1 MTHDCDLFVIGGGSG
16 GVRAAR
22 IAAGHGATVMLA
34 EEYRMGGTCVIRGCV
49 PKKFFVYAGR
59 FRDEIEDAR
68 AYGWEVGEPRFD
80 WKKFKAARDA
90 EVLRLEGAYR
100 RTLGNAGVTILD
112 ERAVLKDRHTIELA
126 SGRTVTAKHVLVATG
141 GWPAPLEVPG
151 GELAIT
157 SNGIFELEE
166 QPESVIVLG
175 GGYIALEFACI
186 FAALGTRTTVLYRGE
201 QILRGFDDDLRFALA
216 EGMRARGIEVCTMAD
231 PARISRKDGGLVV
244 ETKDG
249 RTFEAG
255 KVVAA
260 IGRRPNTAGIGLK
273 EAGVRLAKS
282 GAVEVD
288 RYSRSSVDSIHAVGD
303 VTDRVNLTPVAIR
316 EGHAFADTAF
326 GGRKV
331 AVNHSMVPSAVFT
344 TPEIGA
350 VGMTEAKARQELES
364 VDIYKSSFRPMK
376 TLFAGR
382 QDRMLMKLVVDGKT
396 EKVVGCHILGPEAGE
411 MIQLVA
417 IPLVMGATKAD
428 FDAAV
433 AVHPTMA
440 EELVTMREKWRP
452 PT

>member
-1 MTHDCDLFVIGGGSG
+1 MTYDCDLFVIGGGSG

-22 IAAGHGATVMLA
+22 VSAAHGAKVMVA
-34 EEYRMGGTCVIRGCV
+34 EEYRVGGTCVIRGCV

-80 WKKFKAARDA
+80 WRKFKTARDA

-100 RTLGNAGVTILD
+100 RTLGNAGAAILD
-112 ERAVLKDRHTIELA
+112 ERAVLKDAHTIETA
-126 SGRTVTAKHVLVATG
+126 SGRKITAKHMLIATG
-141 GWPAPLEVPG
+141 GWPVPLEVPG

-157 SNGIFELEE
+157 SNEIFELEE
-166 QPESVIVLG
+166 QPQSVIVLG

-186 FAALGTRTTVLYRGE
+186 FAALGTKTTVLYRGE

-216 EGMRARGIEVCTMAD
+216 EGMRTRGIEVCTMAD
-231 PARISRKDGGLVV
+231 PGCLLKSSGGLVV

-249 RTFEAG
+249 RRFTAG

-260 IGRRPNTAGIGLK
+260 VGRRPSTSGIGLE
-273 EAGVRLAKS
+273 EAGVDLTKS
-282 GAVEVD
+282 GAVRVD
-288 RYSRSSVDSIHAVGD
+288 RHSKSSVDNIHAVGD

-316 EGHAFADTAF
+316 EGHAFADTVF

-331 AVNHSMVPSAVFT
+331 EVDHSKVPSAVFT
-344 TPEIGA
+344 TPEIGT
-350 VGMTEAKARQELES
+350 VGLTEAKARQEFES
-364 VDIYKSSFRPMK
+364 IDIYKSSFRPMK

-382 QDRMLMKLVVDGKT
+382 EDRMLMKLVVDGKSG
-396 EKVVGCHILGPEAGE
+396 KVLGCHLLGPDAAE

-428 FDAAV
+428 IDAAV
-433 AVHPTMA
+433 AVHPTAA

-452 PT
+452 PA